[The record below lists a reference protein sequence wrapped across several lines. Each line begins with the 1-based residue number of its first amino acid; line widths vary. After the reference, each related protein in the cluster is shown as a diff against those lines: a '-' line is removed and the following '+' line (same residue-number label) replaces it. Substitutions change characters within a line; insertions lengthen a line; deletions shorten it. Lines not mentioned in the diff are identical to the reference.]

1 MNQAGAAQEPTK
13 SNRVTTKKQHALKL
27 VKNMTKSPFKLLRTP
42 PSNNS
47 AQLKRTSDCSAQS
60 TRTEATQIEKSVAF
74 ATRDTVHHTIA
85 RQDFSS
91 EELEAAFFSEE
102 EYFQISKRCH
112 KQIDRMDHGETLKD
126 RKYCARGLE
135 AHTGIGSITKS
146 KSRAQSIRA
155 VLQEQDVQIRQ
166 GVLDEEAI
174 GVMYHDVTSSC
185 QMWASVIGLRDQHAA
200 EGYMDGEETQV
211 LPQAGVDTREPCT
224 RIELSSATSAPR
236 RRKSTIISA
245 RSA

>member
-1 MNQAGAAQEPTK
+1 VRN
-13 SNRVTTKKQHALKL
+13 
-27 VKNMTKSPFKLLRTP
+27 
-42 PSNNS
+42 
-47 AQLKRTSDCSAQS
+47 
-60 TRTEATQIEKSVAF
+60 QIEKSVTF
-74 ATRDTVHHTIA
+74 ATRDTVHHTID

-91 EELEAAFFSEE
+91 EELAAAFFSDE

-126 RKYCARGLE
+126 QKYCARGLE

-146 KSRAQSIRA
+146 KSRAQSILA
-155 VLQEQDVQIRQ
+155 VLEEQDVQIRQ

-174 GVMYHDVTSSC
+174 GAMYHDVTSSC
-185 QMWASVIGLRDQHAA
+185 QMWASVIGLRDQHAV
-200 EGYMDGEETQV
+200 ERYMDGEEIQA
-211 LPQAGVDTREPCT
+211 LPPAGVATREPCT
-224 RIELSSATSAPR
+224 RIELSCATSARR